1 MRRIRILAFCLL
13 CVLGAAV
20 FGATG
25 AWAAS
30 PAVSGWGQNNSGQLG
45 DGTTEN
51 SPSPILASGLTEVL
65 SVAAGTNHSLALLSN
80 GTVMAWGAN
89 GAGQLGD
96 GNNTASSVP
105 VAVSGLSN
113 VTAIAAGGE
122 FSLALLSNGHV
133 MAWGQGEEGKLGDGS
148 INNSNVPVEV
158 TGLNE
163 VTAISAGGK
172 HALALQSDG
181 RVKAWGSNKK
191 GQLGNGEV
199 NNGEETPVEVKELGG
214 VSAIAAGGFHSMA
227 LLTNG
232 TVEAWG
238 ADHFGQLGNGTEVE
252 TVDQPV
258 AVQGLIG
265 VHAIAAG
272 ETHSLAALTGGEV
285 YAWGSDKA
293 GELGNGSQTLSP
305 IPVLIS
311 GLTEVS
317 SLAAGTNTS
326 AALQTSGNVWTWGA
340 NGEGQSGT
348 GSEEPVRILSPVQ
361 VTDIHQVNQI
371 AAHGAHMIVAG
382 PQLPTV
388 TGVTPVEGPSTG
400 ATHVTITGTNFTTA
414 TAVHFGANSA
424 TEFTIESA
432 TTIHAVSPA
441 GTGVVPVTVTIPGG
455 TSAGIPASDFSYAPV
470 VTSVSPA
477 AGSQEG
483 GTKVVIHGTNFEGV
497 TEAKFANTAATNV
510 KVESPTEVTA
520 VSPAG
525 VGTVDVTLVGP
536 GGTSAKTPA
545 DQFTY
550 SASPPEIGRCAKVS
564 KKAGHGT
571 GKFVDNVCLQLE
583 PESKGKFE
591 WLPGPGP
598 KNEVKGKAA
607 AGEQIK
613 FETVGGKFLECATK
627 GGKLTGQVTD
637 AKTISNISIH
647 FIGCKNGNPST
658 CQNVNGKAGNITT
671 ATLTAQLGIVKV
683 EPKPEEDQV
692 GLAVGAPG
700 NGTFME
706 FECSGTMYVFH
717 GAAILPFKLTDR
729 LLKKTKLKFLEDKGL
744 QSIESFENEPKT
756 VLSVKIGAG
765 PLEQAGMIFTFELA
779 TKEKLEINLLH

>member
-1 MRRIRILAFCLL
+1 MRRIRILALCLL

-25 AWAAS
+25 ASAAS
-30 PAVSGWGQNNSGQLG
+30 PGVSGWGQNSSGQLG

-51 SPSPILASGLTEVL
+51 SPAPILADGLTGVL

-80 GTVMAWGAN
+80 GTVMAWGADA
-89 GAGQLGD
+89 AGQLGD
-96 GNNTASSVP
+96 GNNTSSSVP
-105 VAVSGLSN
+105 VPVSGLSG

-122 FSLALLSNGHV
+122 FSLALLSDGHV

-158 TGLNE
+158 TGLSE

-214 VSAIAAGGFHSMA
+214 VTAIAAGGFHSMA
-227 LLTNG
+227 LLTSG

-238 ADHFGQLGNGTEVE
+238 AGKQGQLGNGTEVE
-252 TVDQPV
+252 TADEPV
-258 AVQGLIG
+258 GVQGLIG

-285 YAWGSDKA
+285 YAWGSNKS
-293 GELGNGSQTLSP
+293 GELGNGSQTPSNV
-305 IPVLIS
+305 PVLIS

-326 AALQTSGNVWTWGA
+326 VALQTSGNVWTWGA
-340 NGEGQSGT
+340 NAEGQSGT
-348 GSEEPVRILSPVQ
+348 GSEEPRILSPVQ

-371 AAHGAHMIVAG
+371 SAHGAHMIVAG

-388 TGVTPVEGPSTG
+388 TGVTPVQGPPTG
-400 ATHVTITGTNFTTA
+400 ATHVTVTGTNFSSA
-414 TAVHFGANSA
+414 TAVYFGANSA

-441 GTGVVPVTVTIPGG
+441 GAGVVPVTVTIPGG
-455 TSAGIPASDFSYAPV
+455 TSAATPASDFSYVPI
-470 VTSVSPA
+470 VTGVSPA
-477 AGSQEG
+477 TGSQEG
-483 GTKVVIHGTNFEGV
+483 GTKVAIHGTNFEGV
-497 TEAKFANTAATNV
+497 TGAKFANNAATNV
-510 KVESPTEVTA
+510 KVESPTEVTL

-536 GGTSAKTPA
+536 GGTSVKTPA

-550 SASPPEIGRCAKVS
+550 DASPPEIGRCAKVS
-564 KKAGHGT
+564 KKAGQGT
-571 GKFVDNVCLQLE
+571 GKFVDNVCLQPE

-598 KNEVKGKAA
+598 KTEVKGKAV
-607 AGEQIK
+607 AGEQVK
-613 FETVGGKFLECATK
+613 FETAGGKFLECATK
-627 GGKLTGQVTD
+627 GGKLTGQIAD
-637 AKTISNISIH
+637 AKTISNVSIH

-658 CQNVNGKAGNITT
+658 CQNAGVTSGNITT
-671 ATLTAQLGIVKV
+671 KSLTGQIGIVKT

-700 NGTFME
+700 DGTFME
-706 FECSGTMYVFH
+706 FECSGTTYVFH

-729 LLKKTKLKFLEDKGL
+729 LLKKTKLKFFEDKGL
-744 QSIESFENEPKT
+744 QSIESFENEPKD
-756 VLSVKIGAG
+756 VLSAKIGAG
-765 PLEQAGMIFTFELA
+765 PLEQAAMLFTFELA

>member
-1 MRRIRILAFCLL
+1 MQRMRILAFCLF

-25 AWAAS
+25 ASAAS
-30 PAVSGWGQNNSGQLG
+30 PGVAGWGQNSSGQLG

-51 SPSPILASGLTEVL
+51 SPAPILVNGLTEVL
-65 SVAAGTNHSLALLSN
+65 SVAAGSNHSLALLSN

-89 GAGQLGD
+89 TAGQLGD

-105 VAVSGLSN
+105 VPVSGLSN

-158 TGLNE
+158 TGLSE

-172 HALALQSDG
+172 HALALQSG

-214 VSAIAAGGFHSMA
+214 VTAIAAGGFHSMA
-227 LLTNG
+227 LLSNG

-238 ADHFGQLGNGTEVE
+238 AGKQGQLGNGTEVE
-252 TVDQPV
+252 TADQPV

-285 YAWGSDKA
+285 YAWGSNKT
-293 GELGNGSQTLSP
+293 GELGTGSQIPSN

-311 GLTEVS
+311 GLTEVA
-317 SLAAGTNTS
+317 SLSAGTNTS
-326 AALQTSGNVWTWGA
+326 VALQTSGNVWTWGA

-348 GSEEPVRILSPVQ
+348 GSEEPVRNLSPVP

-371 AAHGAHMIVAG
+371 SAHGAHVIVAG

-388 TGVTPVEGPSTG
+388 TGVTPLQGPSSG
-400 ATHVTITGTNFTTA
+400 ATHVTVTGTNFSTA
-414 TAVHFGANSA
+414 TAVHFGPNSA
-424 TEFTIESA
+424 TEFTIESP

-441 GTGVVPVTVTIPGG
+441 GSGVVPVTVTIPGG
-455 TSAGIPASDFSYAPV
+455 TSGATPASDFSYVPI
-470 VTSVSPA
+470 VTGVSPST
-477 AGSQEG
+477 GSQEG
-483 GTKVVIHGTNFEGV
+483 GTKVAIHGTNFEGV
-497 TEAKFANTAATNV
+497 TEAKFANAAATNV
-510 KVESPTEVTA
+510 KVESPTEVTV

-525 VGTVDVTLVGP
+525 VGIVDVTLIGP

-545 DQFTY
+545 DEFTY
-550 SASPPEIGRCAKVS
+550 SAAPPEIGRCAKVS
-564 KKAGHGT
+564 KKAGQGT

-591 WLPGPGP
+591 WLPGPGS
-598 KNEVKGKAA
+598 KAEVKGKSVK
-607 AGEQIK
+607 GEQIK
-613 FETVGGKFLECATK
+613 FETVGHKELQCSV
-627 GGKLTGQVTD
+627 GGKLTGAYAN
-637 AKTISNISIH
+637 AKTISNVMIH
-647 FIGCKNGNPST
+647 FTGCKNGNPST
-658 CQNVNGKAGNITT
+658 CQNVGGKAGNITT
-671 ATLTAQLGIVKV
+671 DPLTGQLGIVKT
-683 EPKPEEDQV
+683 EPEPTEDQV
-692 GLAVGAPG
+692 GLAIGAPG

-706 FECSGTMYVFH
+706 FECGGTIYVVH

-729 LLKKTKLKFLEDKGL
+729 MLKKTKLKFFEDKGL
-744 QSIESFENEPKT
+744 QSIESFENEPKS
-756 VLSVKIGAG
+756 VLSIKIGAG
-765 PLEQAGMIFTFELA
+765 PFEQAGMIMTFELIN
-779 TKEKLEINLLH
+779 KEKLEINLLH